1 MVFEFFRGGRDG
13 SLADVTGR
21 IAQMLVDCRRSFDLA
36 FGALL
41 DGGDPM
47 AVGPEVRSI
56 DIGVNEAESQVRR
69 ELLVHVSVR
78 GAKANLPMV
87 LASMSVAKDAER
99 IGDYAKNIW
108 DLAAAGIDF
117 AEVPDG
123 EALVGWRRRVSQAI
137 DDVAVTFAE
146 GDGERAHLL
155 ITDFDAVLDEFD
167 ALITAQI
174 DSPGSPRDAVPRA
187 LLYRYLKRVVAHLMN
202 ILTSLVMPID
212 RLDFYDEKKADR
224 RE

>member
-1 MVFEFFRGGRDG
+1 VVFEFFRGGPDRR
-13 SLADVTGR
+13 LVEITGR
-21 IAQMLVDCRRSFDLA
+21 ISQMLLDCRHTFELA
-36 FGALL
+36 YDALL

-47 AVGPEVRSI
+47 AVGPEVRSV
-56 DIGVNEAESQVRR
+56 DIGVNKAERQVRR

-78 GAKANLPMV
+78 GAKANLPVV

-117 AEVPDG
+117 SEAPDRD
-123 EALVGWRRRVSQAI
+123 ALVAWRDRVAQAI
-137 DDVAVTFAE
+137 SDVAATFVDRDTQA
-146 GDGERAHLL
+146 AHSL
-155 ITDFDAVLDEFD
+155 IVEFDEVADEFD

-174 DSPGSPRDAVPRA
+174 ASAGSPRDAVPRA

-224 RE
+224 E